1 MAKKQ
6 IDGNLALEQQ
16 RVIVI
21 PAHDEIVARKLRVAA
36 YARVSSSSE
45 DQLNSYRVQNQYYSE
60 LISNNPDREMVDI
73 YADEGITGTSV
84 EKREDFQRMMQ
95 DCRKGKI
102 DRILVKSISR
112 FARNTKDCLAAVREL
127 KELGVSVLFE
137 EQGIDTARVSSE
149 MVTAIMASLAQKQS
163 ESISGNVQWSI
174 QHQMEA
180 GKYKLRTAPFG
191 YTVRNGELT
200 VNEAEAPIVQ
210 DIFNVYLSGANTK
223 EICDRLNAQQGSSR
237 KWLRREIDYI
247 LMNER
252 YAGNAIFQKKYTRA
266 ELPRTVKRN
275 HGERAMYYVSDSN
288 APIIPQNVFDRAQ
301 ELRKR
306 RTVSRSD
313 EPKVYSGKIQ
323 CSCGSRCRA
332 KTSNQIWYWSCVVHE
347 EQRNACHIKQVPEE
361 TMTDEKPRV
370 IIIPPKPE
378 TVQTAAVAK
387 QLRVAAY
394 CRVSTKEEEQAS
406 SYEAQCEYYTDK
418 IMSNK
423 EWTIAGIF
431 ADEGITGT
439 STKKRTEFL
448 RMIRQCKQK
457 KIDLIL
463 TKSIQRFARNTL
475 DCINYTRILRQL
487 GIGVL
492 FEKENI
498 NSLPTDSEFMITMYG
513 AMAQSESESISG
525 NIRRGRQMHAKVG
538 TLKVPCYRLYGYEKD
553 TEGKFRVIP
562 EQAEIVRELYKRYE
576 SGASLRNLQDWLE
589 ENQIKTV
596 LGESKWTTTAVKGIL
611 TNEKYCGD
619 VLLQKTFRTDV
630 ISKKVIKNIGQMAQ
644 YYMPNHHE
652 AIVSREQYN
661 AVKAEMARRS
671 ALRSPSK
678 TAVTGRSCY
687 TSKYALSDRLVCG
700 ECGTLYRRC
709 TWISLGRKYPV
720 WRCTSRLN
728 YGTKYCHDSPTIKE
742 EQLQAAI
749 LAAINSAMSNK
760 TSLLDLIKNAVS
772 LELLP
777 VQGQTMSLA
786 DIEHRLAQ
794 LDEQFQQLLAEAIDT
809 DDKETCNAQFAE
821 ILAEQTSLKKQKETI
836 LQSSMDTD
844 RVCTRMK
851 QAEQAIESAA
861 STITEWNENAVRQ
874 TVERVTVL
882 SVNEILV
889 RIKGGAEIKQ
899 RLER

>member
-1 MAKKQ
+1 
-6 IDGNLALEQQ
+6 
-16 RVIVI
+16 
-21 PAHDEIVARKLRVAA
+21 
-36 YARVSSSSE
+36 
-45 DQLNSYRVQNQYYSE
+45 
-60 LISNNPDREMVDI
+60 
-73 YADEGITGTSV
+73 
-84 EKREDFQRMMQ
+84 
-95 DCRKGKI
+95 
-102 DRILVKSISR
+102 
-112 FARNTKDCLAAVREL
+112 
-127 KELGVSVLFE
+127 
-137 EQGIDTARVSSE
+137 
-149 MVTAIMASLAQKQS
+149 
-163 ESISGNVQWSI
+163 
-174 QHQMEA
+174 
-180 GKYKLRTAPFG
+180 
-191 YTVRNGELT
+191 
-200 VNEAEAPIVQ
+200 
-210 DIFNVYLSGANTK
+210 
-223 EICDRLNAQQGSSR
+223 
-237 KWLRREIDYI
+237 
-247 LMNER
+247 
-252 YAGNAIFQKKYTRA
+252 
-266 ELPRTVKRN
+266 
-275 HGERAMYYVSDSN
+275 
-288 APIIPQNVFDRAQ
+288 
-301 ELRKR
+301 
-306 RTVSRSD
+306 
-313 EPKVYSGKIQ
+313 
-323 CSCGSRCRA
+323 
-332 KTSNQIWYWSCVVHE
+332 
-347 EQRNACHIKQVPEE
+347 
-361 TMTDEKPRV
+361 MTDEKPRV

-378 TVQTAAVAK
+378 LQQTTTVTK

-423 EWTIAGIF
+423 EWTMAGIF

-498 NSLPTDSEFMITMYG
+498 NSLPADSEFMITMYG

-553 TEGKFRVIP
+553 ADGKFRVIP

-576 SGASLRNLQDWLE
+576 SGASLRNLKEWLE
-589 ENQIKTV
+589 ESQIKTV
-596 LGESKWTTTAVKGIL
+596 LGTDDWSISVIKGIL

-619 VLLQKTFRTDV
+619 VLLQKTFCTDV
-630 ISKKVIKNIGQMAQ
+630 ISKKIVKNVGQMTQ
-644 YYMPNHHE
+644 YYMPDHHE

-678 TAVTGRSCY
+678 EAVTGRSCY
-687 TSKYALSDRLVCG
+687 TSKYALSDRLFCG
-700 ECGTLYRRC
+700 ECGTLYRRK
-709 TWISLGRKYPV
+709 TRNIKGNIYHE
-720 WRCTSRLN
+720 WRCISRLE
-728 YGTKYCHDSPTIKE
+728 YGKKYCHESPTLREIP
-742 EQLQAAI
+742 LQSAI

-760 TSLLDLIKNAVS
+760 PALLNHIRNAVS

-786 DIEHRLAQ
+786 DIECRLEQ
-794 LDEQFQQLLAEAIDT
+794 LDERFQQLLAEAIDA
-809 DDKETCNAQFAE
+809 DDKEACNAQFAE
-821 ILAEQTSLKKQKETI
+821 ILTEQTALKEQKEEI
-836 LQSSMDTD
+836 LQNSADAD

-851 QAEQAIESAA
+851 QAEQALDAAA
-861 STITEWNENAVRQ
+861 STLTEWNETAVRQ

-882 SVNEILV
+882 SADEVLV

-899 RLER
+899 RLEGK

>member
-6 IDGNLALEQQ
+6 IDANLALEQQ

-423 EWTIAGIF
+423 EWTMAGIF

-596 LGESKWTTTAVKGIL
+596 LGESKWTTTSIKSIL

-630 ISKKVIKNIGQMAQ
+630 ISKKVIKNVGQMAQ

>member
-1 MAKKQ
+1 
-6 IDGNLALEQQ
+6 
-16 RVIVI
+16 
-21 PAHDEIVARKLRVAA
+21 
-36 YARVSSSSE
+36 
-45 DQLNSYRVQNQYYSE
+45 
-60 LISNNPDREMVDI
+60 
-73 YADEGITGTSV
+73 
-84 EKREDFQRMMQ
+84 
-95 DCRKGKI
+95 
-102 DRILVKSISR
+102 
-112 FARNTKDCLAAVREL
+112 
-127 KELGVSVLFE
+127 
-137 EQGIDTARVSSE
+137 
-149 MVTAIMASLAQKQS
+149 
-163 ESISGNVQWSI
+163 
-174 QHQMEA
+174 
-180 GKYKLRTAPFG
+180 
-191 YTVRNGELT
+191 
-200 VNEAEAPIVQ
+200 
-210 DIFNVYLSGANTK
+210 
-223 EICDRLNAQQGSSR
+223 
-237 KWLRREIDYI
+237 
-247 LMNER
+247 
-252 YAGNAIFQKKYTRA
+252 
-266 ELPRTVKRN
+266 
-275 HGERAMYYVSDSN
+275 
-288 APIIPQNVFDRAQ
+288 
-301 ELRKR
+301 
-306 RTVSRSD
+306 
-313 EPKVYSGKIQ
+313 
-323 CSCGSRCRA
+323 
-332 KTSNQIWYWSCVVHE
+332 
-347 EQRNACHIKQVPEE
+347 
-361 TMTDEKPRV
+361 MTDEKPRV

-378 TVQTAAVAK
+378 LQQTTAVTK

-423 EWTIAGIF
+423 EWTMAGIF

-498 NSLPTDSEFMITMYG
+498 NSLPPDSEFMITMYG

-553 TEGKFRVIP
+553 AEGKFRVIP
-562 EQAEIVRELYKRYE
+562 EQAEIVCELYKRYE

-596 LGESKWTTTAVKGIL
+596 LGESKWTTTAIKGIL

-630 ISKKVIKNIGQMAQ
+630 ISKKVIKNVGQMAQ
-644 YYMPNHHE
+644 YYMPDHHE

-678 TAVTGRSCY
+678 EAVTGRSCY
-687 TSKYALSDRLVCG
+687 TSKYALSDRLFCG
-700 ECGTLYRRC
+700 ECGTLYRRK
-709 TWISLGRKYPV
+709 TRNVKGNIYHE
-720 WRCTSRLN
+720 WRCISRLE
-728 YGTKYCHDSPTIKE
+728 YGKKYCHESPTLREIP
-742 EQLQAAI
+742 LQNAI

-760 TSLLDLIKNAVS
+760 PALLDLIKNAVS

-777 VQGQTMSLA
+777 VQGQTMSLS
-786 DIEHRLAQ
+786 DIEQRLAQ
-794 LDEQFQQLLAEAIDT
+794 LDEQFQCLLAEAIDAE
-809 DDKETCNAQFAE
+809 DKEACNAQFAE
-821 ILAEQTSLKKQKETI
+821 ILAEQTALKKQKEAI
-836 LQSSMDTD
+836 LQGSADAD
-844 RVCTRMK
+844 RVSTRMK
-851 QAEQAIESAA
+851 QAEQAIENTA

-874 TVERVTVL
+874 IVERVTVL
-882 SVNEILV
+882 PADEILV

-899 RLER
+899 AINR

>member
-1 MAKKQ
+1 MLLQGGENVAKKQ
-6 IDGNLALEQQ
+6 TDGNLALEQQ

-60 LISNNPDREMVDI
+60 LISGNPDWEMVDI
-73 YADEGITGTSV
+73 Y
-84 EKREDFQRMMQ
+84 
-95 DCRKGKI
+95 
-102 DRILVKSISR
+102 
-112 FARNTKDCLAAVREL
+112 
-127 KELGVSVLFE
+127 
-137 EQGIDTARVSSE
+137 
-149 MVTAIMASLAQKQS
+149 
-163 ESISGNVQWSI
+163 
-174 QHQMEA
+174 
-180 GKYKLRTAPFG
+180 
-191 YTVRNGELT
+191 
-200 VNEAEAPIVQ
+200 
-210 DIFNVYLSGANTK
+210 
-223 EICDRLNAQQGSSR
+223 
-237 KWLRREIDYI
+237 
-247 LMNER
+247 
-252 YAGNAIFQKKYTRA
+252 
-266 ELPRTVKRN
+266 
-275 HGERAMYYVSDSN
+275 
-288 APIIPQNVFDRAQ
+288 
-301 ELRKR
+301 
-306 RTVSRSD
+306 
-313 EPKVYSGKIQ
+313 
-323 CSCGSRCRA
+323 
-332 KTSNQIWYWSCVVHE
+332 
-347 EQRNACHIKQVPEE
+347 
-361 TMTDEKPRV
+361 
-370 IIIPPKPE
+370 
-378 TVQTAAVAK
+378 
-387 QLRVAAY
+387 
-394 CRVSTKEEEQAS
+394 
-406 SYEAQCEYYTDK
+406 
-418 IMSNK
+418 
-423 EWTIAGIF
+423 

-498 NSLPTDSEFMITMYG
+498 NSLPPDSEFMITMYG

-553 TEGKFRVIP
+553 TAGKFRVIP

-596 LGESKWTTTAVKGIL
+596 LGESKWTATSIKSIL

-630 ISKKVIKNIGQMAQ
+630 ISKKVIKNVGQMAQ
-644 YYMPNHHE
+644 YYMPDHHE

-678 TAVTGRSCY
+678 SAVTGRSCY

-709 TWISLGRKYPV
+709 TWTSLGRKYPV

-742 EQLQAAI
+742 EPLQAAI
-749 LAAINSAMSNK
+749 LAAINSVMSNK
-760 TSLLDLIKNAVS
+760 PALLGLIKNAVS
-772 LELLP
+772 VELLP

-786 DIEHRLAQ
+786 DIERRLAQ
-794 LDEQFQQLLAEAIDT
+794 LDEQFQTLLTEAIDAE
-809 DDKETCNAQFAE
+809 DKEACNAQFAE
-821 ILAEQTSLKKQKETI
+821 ILTEQTALKKQKETI
-836 LQSSMDTD
+836 LQSSADTD

-851 QAEQAIESAA
+851 QAEEAIENTA
-861 STITEWNENAVRQ
+861 STITEWNEHAVRQ
-874 TVERVTVL
+874 IVERVTVL
-882 SVNEILV
+882 SANEILV
-889 RIKGGAEIKQ
+889 RIKGSAEIKQ
-899 RLER
+899 RLERK

>member
-1 MAKKQ
+1 M
-6 IDGNLALEQQ
+6 GN
-16 RVIVI
+16 
-21 PAHDEIVARKLRVAA
+21 RKL
-36 YARVSSSSE
+36 
-45 DQLNSYRVQNQYYSE
+45 
-60 LISNNPDREMVDI
+60 
-73 YADEGITGTSV
+73 
-84 EKREDFQRMMQ
+84 
-95 DCRKGKI
+95 
-102 DRILVKSISR
+102 
-112 FARNTKDCLAAVREL
+112 
-127 KELGVSVLFE
+127 
-137 EQGIDTARVSSE
+137 
-149 MVTAIMASLAQKQS
+149 
-163 ESISGNVQWSI
+163 
-174 QHQMEA
+174 
-180 GKYKLRTAPFG
+180 PFG
-191 YTVRNGELT
+191 YQMRMGEIVRNEP
-200 VNEAEAPIVQ
+200 EAKAVQ
-210 DIFNVYLSGANTK
+210 DIFLQYTLGASLK
-223 EICDRLNAQQGSSR
+223 EIAEQMRKTGPVYDEGKSWNKNMIARILENPKYTGADSYPKLVDIKLFEAAVEKRQTKQRLPERTPAQKALKRVCSKPSTPEIEQQVMHLLSRLAEQPERITQPERTSAPVHTNAQAGLDDILNTQPLDEDAARSLICKLAQEQYDDIGNEEYETERLRRLFTAFECTAELNAELLQSAVSAV
-237 KWLRREIDYI
+237 LVT
-247 LMNER
+247 L
-252 YAGNAIFQKKYTRA
+252 AAQK
-266 ELPRTVKRN
+266 RTDHWKGRF
-275 HGERAMYYVSDSN
+275 G
-288 APIIPQNVFDRAQ
+288 
-301 ELRKR
+301 
-306 RTVSRSD
+306 
-313 EPKVYSGKIQ
+313 
-323 CSCGSRCRA
+323 
-332 KTSNQIWYWSCVVHE
+332 
-347 EQRNACHIKQVPEE
+347 
-361 TMTDEKPRV
+361 MTDEKPRV

-378 TVQTAAVAK
+378 LQQTAAVTK

-423 EWTIAGIF
+423 EWTMAGIF

-448 RMIRQCKQK
+448 RMIRLCKQK

-498 NSLPTDSEFMITMYG
+498 NSLPPDSEFMITMYG

-596 LGESKWTTTAVKGIL
+596 LGESKWTTTSIKSIL

-644 YYMPNHHE
+644 YYMPDHHE

-671 ALRSPSK
+671 ALRSSSK

-709 TWISLGRKYPV
+709 TWTSLGRKYPV

-742 EQLQAAI
+742 EPLQAAI
-749 LAAINSAMSNK
+749 LVAINSAMSGK
-760 TSLLDLIKNAVS
+760 PALLDRIRNAVS

-786 DIEHRLAQ
+786 DIESRLVQ
-794 LDEQFQQLLAEAIDT
+794 LDEQFQSLLAEAIDAE
-809 DDKETCNAQFAE
+809 DKEACNAQFAE
-821 ILAEQTSLKKQKETI
+821 ILAEQTALKKQKEEI
-836 LQSSMDTD
+836 LRSSTDAD

-851 QAEQAIESAA
+851 QAEEAIENTAQI
-861 STITEWNENAVRQ
+861 ITEWNENAVRQ
-874 TVERVTVL
+874 IVERVTVL
-882 SVNEILV
+882 SADEVLV

-899 RLER
+899 RME

>member
-1 MAKKQ
+1 
-6 IDGNLALEQQ
+6 
-16 RVIVI
+16 
-21 PAHDEIVARKLRVAA
+21 
-36 YARVSSSSE
+36 
-45 DQLNSYRVQNQYYSE
+45 
-60 LISNNPDREMVDI
+60 
-73 YADEGITGTSV
+73 
-84 EKREDFQRMMQ
+84 
-95 DCRKGKI
+95 
-102 DRILVKSISR
+102 
-112 FARNTKDCLAAVREL
+112 
-127 KELGVSVLFE
+127 
-137 EQGIDTARVSSE
+137 
-149 MVTAIMASLAQKQS
+149 
-163 ESISGNVQWSI
+163 
-174 QHQMEA
+174 
-180 GKYKLRTAPFG
+180 
-191 YTVRNGELT
+191 
-200 VNEAEAPIVQ
+200 
-210 DIFNVYLSGANTK
+210 
-223 EICDRLNAQQGSSR
+223 
-237 KWLRREIDYI
+237 
-247 LMNER
+247 
-252 YAGNAIFQKKYTRA
+252 
-266 ELPRTVKRN
+266 
-275 HGERAMYYVSDSN
+275 
-288 APIIPQNVFDRAQ
+288 
-301 ELRKR
+301 
-306 RTVSRSD
+306 
-313 EPKVYSGKIQ
+313 
-323 CSCGSRCRA
+323 
-332 KTSNQIWYWSCVVHE
+332 
-347 EQRNACHIKQVPEE
+347 
-361 TMTDEKPRV
+361 MTDEKPRV

-378 TVQTAAVAK
+378 FQQTTTVTK

-423 EWTIAGIF
+423 EWTMAGIF

-498 NSLPTDSEFMITMYG
+498 NSLPPDSEFMITMYG

-525 NIRRGRQMHAKVG
+525 NIRRGRQMHANVG
-538 TLKVPCYRLYGYEKD
+538 TLKVPCHRLYGYKKDENEK
-553 TEGKFRVIP
+553 FCIIP
-562 EQAEIVRELYKRYE
+562 EQAEVVREIYERYKN
-576 SGASLRNLQDWLE
+576 GASLRNLKDWLE

-596 LGESKWTTTAVKGIL
+596 LGESKWTTTSIKSIL

-644 YYMPNHHE
+644 YYMPDHHE

-709 TWISLGRKYPV
+709 TWTSLGRKYPV

-742 EQLQAAI
+742 EPLQAAI
-749 LAAINSAMSNK
+749 LAAINAAMSDK
-760 TSLLDLIKNAVS
+760 TLLLDRIKNAVS

-786 DIEHRLAQ
+786 DIECRLAQ
-794 LDEQFQQLLAEAIDT
+794 LDEQFQQLLAEAIDAENK
-809 DDKETCNAQFAE
+809 DACNARFAE
-821 ILAEQTSLKKQKETI
+821 ILSEQTALKKQKEEV
-836 LQSSMDTD
+836 LQSSKDTD

-851 QAEQAIESAA
+851 QAEQAIENAA
-861 STITEWNENAVRQ
+861 QAITEWNENAVRQ
-874 TVERVTVL
+874 IVERVTVL
-882 SVNEILV
+882 SVDEVLV
-889 RIKGGAEIKQ
+889 QIKSGAEIKQ
-899 RLER
+899 RLERK